1 MTPEDISLSSSYL
14 THCAKIGPFS
24 DFFASQLPHVF
35 HCRGVDICSCSHVRE
50 SKFCIIAISFKSP
63 ALTMTLQKVMNS
75 LAEDSR
81 TTTSL
86 RQKRMLS
93 QL

>member
-35 HCRGVDICSCSHVRE
+35 HCRGVDMFLLTCARAQVLHYSHLV
-50 SKFCIIAISFKSP
+50 
-63 ALTMTLQKVMNS
+63 QV
-75 LAEDSR
+75 SR
-81 TTTSL
+81 TNDDATKSHE
-86 RQKRMLS
+86 QLS
-93 QL
+93 RGFKDYY

>member
-50 SKFCIIAISFKSP
+50 RKFCIIAISLKSTALNDDATKSHEQLSRGFK
-63 ALTMTLQKVMNS
+63 
-75 LAEDSR
+75 DYY
-81 TTTSL
+81 
-86 RQKRMLS
+86 
-93 QL
+93 